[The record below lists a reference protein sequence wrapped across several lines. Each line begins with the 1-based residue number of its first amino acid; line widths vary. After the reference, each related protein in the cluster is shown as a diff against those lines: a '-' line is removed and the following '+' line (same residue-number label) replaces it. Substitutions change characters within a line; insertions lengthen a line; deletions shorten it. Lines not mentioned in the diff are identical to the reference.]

1 MNRAS
6 SLRRYVNRPRGK
18 DIQAVIAWVS
28 DCCHRLKG
36 PKTLSKAPSTR
47 LYPLYVVPTGYACK
61 DTFPEAHA
69 DYQQGSQGQQDSLDC
84 FTREGGRVKPS
95 QERDGSKLIFA
106 DYKYVSWLTQKMHYS
121 RMQERYIEEADIPP
135 CPNEDGSLLK
145 IGGGQ
150 TEMFYCFLENEVSFI
165 SVLSF
170 WRCAFQ

>member
-18 DIQAVIAWVS
+18 DVQAVIAWVS

-36 PKTLSKAPSTR
+36 PKTLSKASSTR

-106 DYKYVSWLTQKMHYS
+106 DYKYVSWLTQKNAIIRVCRRGIS
-121 RMQERYIEEADIPP
+121 RRRISHHA
-135 CPNEDGSLLK
+135 
-145 IGGGQ
+145 Q
-150 TEMFYCFLENEVSFI
+150 TKMEVY
-165 SVLSF
+165 
-170 WRCAFQ
+170 